1 MKNKLQIYI
10 RESSISKAILLLD
23 RNDRIKIIYITSIQI
38 FLGMLDLIGIL
49 IIGWIGGLAVQGI
62 GLENSKSNLKIPLEF
77 LQIEGLTFQKQI
89 AYLSIL
95 SASVLLLKTLAS
107 IYFTKRTFRFLAKKS
122 AELSANILS
131 KFLAQDLLGIQK
143 KKSQEALYA
152 LTTGVE
158 NIMLGVVASSITI
171 IGDCAMLVVILGG
184 LLTLDPLSAFGIF
197 FIFSTVAYSLHKM
210 LSNRSRQI
218 GKELNSLTVKNNAII
233 LESIISYREMMVR
246 NRRSYYVQE
255 FRSSRANLEKLNAE
269 LSFQPFISKYVME
282 SMLIMGTLVI
292 AGLQFYT
299 KNAIDAVSLLV
310 VFAAATT
317 RIAPAILRIQQS
329 FLTWKSCSGSA
340 DSTFSMIDELAETH
354 DLKESLNETN
364 FYYHGFIPS
373 INLKDIRFV
382 YPNNSKFE
390 LKIETLKIEAGLKV
404 AIVGESG
411 SGKTTLIDIIMGVI
425 QAKSGTIKISGMSPL
440 EVIERWPGSVSYVS
454 QNILVTPESVRKNV
468 GLGYDRQQQT
478 DERIWESL
486 KIAQLEK
493 PVRDLTEQLESEI
506 GEYGNRLS
514 GGQRQRL
521 NIARAL
527 FTAPKLLILDEAT
540 SSLDA
545 QTEQDLN
552 NSLNLLRGQTTLII
566 IAHRISTIR
575 DADQVIYVEKGQI
588 LASGTFD
595 EIRSKVP
602 KFNNNAQIMGLQ

>member
-1 MKNKLQIYI
+1 
-10 RESSISKAILLLD
+10 
-23 RNDRIKIIYITSIQI
+23 
-38 FLGMLDLIGIL
+38 
-49 IIGWIGGLAVQGI
+49 
-62 GLENSKSNLKIPLEF
+62 
-77 LQIEGLTFQKQI
+77 
-89 AYLSIL
+89 
-95 SASVLLLKTLAS
+95 
-107 IYFTKRTFRFLAKKS
+107 
-122 AELSANILS
+122 
-131 KFLAQDLLGIQK
+131 
-143 KKSQEALYA
+143 
-152 LTTGVE
+152 
-158 NIMLGVVASSITI
+158 
-171 IGDCAMLVVILGG
+171 
-184 LLTLDPLSAFGIF
+184 
-197 FIFSTVAYSLHKM
+197 
-210 LSNRSRQI
+210 
-218 GKELNSLTVKNNAII
+218 
-233 LESIISYREMMVR
+233 
-246 NRRSYYVQE
+246 
-255 FRSSRANLEKLNAE
+255 
-269 LSFQPFISKYVME
+269 
-282 SMLIMGTLVI
+282 MGTLVI